1 MMVEIFIKVIDLYF
15 LKYFFKEWEI
25 DNIVIV

>member
-1 MMVEIFIKVIDLYF
+1 MVEISIKVIDLRF
-15 LKYFFKEWEI
+15 LKYFSKEWET